1 MIFFLDDKRT
11 TIMLDKTNDC
21 IDDNLFVLVYGLIII
36 AMYLVTIVYISLSFE
51 NYAKYNKDRQIMKDA
66 KYYEETFLYKFLKYI
81 RGDGK
86 GSIEA
91 PMMDVLGKQ
100 KIPKEYDQYGIHE
113 AHKTISINYTLMIT
127 FMSLIVLHFIFYLVV
142 KYIVKSNICGLD
154 FQLYG
159 KVFFVALIPM
169 IITII
174 STIEFYDK
182 KFNQL
187 LISLKF
193 TNRKIANVNRILM
206 KNITTDRSFLN
217 ALTMNDSLS
226 LILILQQQTNEENL
240 KRLLITQSIYSSIVN
255 SIDASSSNIQDIN
268 DIFNDPNT
276 KSSADLVPYLKIGL
290 NLENI
295 LKEYQ
300 QNNSLGEVFRRIY
313 PNESSRDNLINQ
325 LESRID
331 AILENI
337 TSEIGNLNTD
347 FQENANKYMKGVL
360 IFNVFMLLLVV
371 IIIGAL
377 LKLMISPETFQWILT
392 KLNDVFN
399 KGSKLLI
406 LIIPIILIFI
416 LTK

>member
-1 MIFFLDDKRT
+1 
-11 TIMLDKTNDC
+11 MLDKTNDC